1 MIAVVG
7 VPIAEI
13 YMELAEKK
21 KQKQNDVAPP
31 KTRNFRSS
39 FTKKRYFGQ
48 DPAT

>member
-7 VPIAEI
+7 VPTAEI
-13 YMELAEKK
+13 YMELAEQKK
-21 KQKQNDVAPP
+21 KQNDVAPP